1 LPATTEEEAS
11 RSMPAIT
18 PIFLVLLWRRQLYG
32 QRRFYA
38 ITN

>member
-1 LPATTEEEAS
+1 
-11 RSMPAIT
+11 MPAIT

-32 QRRFYA
+32 QRRYGA

>member
-1 LPATTEEEAS
+1 MEPTT
-11 RSMPAIT
+11 AIT

>member
-1 LPATTEEEAS
+1 MTRGGIEP
-11 RSMPAIT
+11 MPAIA

>member
-1 LPATTEEEAS
+1 MDSTT
-11 RSMPAIT
+11 AIT
-18 PIFLVLLWRRQLYG
+18 PIFLILLWRRQLYG

>member
-1 LPATTEEEAS
+1 MGSTTS
-11 RSMPAIT
+11 IT

>member
-1 LPATTEEEAS
+1 MVTKGGA

-32 QRRFYA
+32 QRRYYA

>member
-1 LPATTEEEAS
+1 MGPTT
-11 RSMPAIT
+11 AIT

>member
-1 LPATTEEEAS
+1 MGST
-11 RSMPAIT
+11 PAIA

>member
-1 LPATTEEEAS
+1 MEPTI
-11 RSMPAIT
+11 AIT
-18 PIFLVLLWRRQLYG
+18 PIFLILLWRRQLYG